1 MAALA
6 AQTWSSPFPNIMKN
20 PSILLLALALL
31 VFAPFDKAAAA
42 PDDSYQQNDL
52 LLFFLNPTGT
62 TGNDRVVLFSLGST
76 WDVFRRA
83 ATPTDPTF
91 GTVISLGNINTIL
104 TSTYG
109 SDWTGFSSTLFV
121 GAAGNNGSTSGVSTA
136 VANGD
141 YARTVYVTKPRLG
154 AGSVGQANSSTAALN
169 VGNSAGTASAINGAN
184 SIAGNTNLVTSNPV
198 NLPDQGNEGASS
210 LVSQNPFGPTGA
222 PATAYGAIQG
232 GVIGATGTRYNM
244 GSVSN
249 IVNALDLYRITP
261 STNNAAAWQNANNIQ
276 GVTAGQGY
284 YLGTITLSDNGAVNF
299 IARSATT
306 PVTNDYTAWANS
318 WIAQVPAA
326 TSLTNKSGDYDN
338 DGFQNVNEYA
348 FGTDPTSGT
357 AALTSAA
364 AVSNNLVVSFFRRSG
379 APSQVPTYTV
389 FSATNLLSGFAG
401 GSIAIS
407 ASTNPAPAGYESAA
421 FSQPVSGNGFY
432 RVRATL
438 P

>member
-1 MAALA
+1 MTALA
-6 AQTWSSPFPNIMKN
+6 AQTWSSQFPNIMKN

-31 VFAPFDKAAAA
+31 VFAAFDKTAAA

-52 LLFFLNPTGT
+52 LMFFLNPTGT

-121 GAAGNNGSTSGVSTA
+121 GAAGNNGSTSGLSTA

-154 AGSVGQANSSTAALN
+154 AGSAGQANSSTATLN
-169 VGNSAGTASAINGAN
+169 TGNSAGTASAINGAN
-184 SIAGNTNLVTSNPV
+184 SIAGNTNFVTSNP
-198 NLPDQGNEGASS
+198 AS
-210 LVSQNPFGPTGA
+210 LLTEDTTLEDQNPFGPTGA

-232 GVIGATGTRYNM
+232 GVVGATTNAPYSL

-261 STNNAAAWQNANNIQ
+261 NTSGATAWQNLNNIE
-276 GVTAGQGY
+276 GVAAGQGY

-299 IARSATT
+299 IARGATT
-306 PVTNDYTAWANS
+306 PVTDDYTAWANS

-348 FGTDPTSGT
+348 FGTDPTRGT
-357 AALTSAA
+357 PALTSTA
-364 AVSNNLVVSFFRRSG
+364 AVSNNLIVSFFRRSG

>member
-1 MAALA
+1 
-6 AQTWSSPFPNIMKN
+6 
-20 PSILLLALALL
+20 
-31 VFAPFDKAAAA
+31 
-42 PDDSYQQNDL
+42 
-52 LLFFLNPTGT
+52 
-62 TGNDRVVLFSLGST
+62 
-76 WDVFRRA
+76 
-83 ATPTDPTF
+83 
-91 GTVISLGNINTIL
+91 
-104 TSTYG
+104 
-109 SDWTGFSSTLFV
+109 
-121 GAAGNNGSTSGVSTA
+121 
-136 VANGD
+136 
-141 YARTVYVTKPRLG
+141 
-154 AGSVGQANSSTAALN
+154 VGQANSSTAALN

-407 ASTNPAPAGYESAA
+407 AWTNPAPAGYESAA

>member
-1 MAALA
+1 MTALT
-6 AQTWSSPFPNIMKN
+6 AQTCSSQFPNIMKN

-31 VFAPFDKAAAA
+31 VFTPFDKTTAA
-42 PDDSYQQNDL
+42 PDDGYQQNDL
-52 LLFFLNPTGT
+52 LMFFLNPTGT

-121 GAAGNNGSTSGVSTA
+121 GAAGNNGSTSGLSTA

-154 AGSVGQANSSTAALN
+154 AGSAGQANSSTATLN
-169 VGNSAGTASAINGAN
+169 TGNSAGTASAINGAN
-184 SIAGNTNLVTSNPV
+184 SIAGNTNFVTSNP
-198 NLPDQGNEGASS
+198 AS
-210 LVSQNPFGPTGA
+210 LLTEDTTLEDQNPFGPTGA

-232 GVIGATGTRYNM
+232 GVVGATTNAPYSL

-306 PVTNDYTAWANS
+306 PVTDDYTAWANS

-338 DGFQNVNEYA
+338 DGFQNVNEYT
-348 FGTDPTSGT
+348 FGTDPTRGT
-357 AALTSAA
+357 PALTSLAT
-364 AVSNNLVVSFFRRSG
+364 VSNSLVVSFFRRSG
-379 APSQVPTYTV
+379 PTNQVPSYSV
-389 FSATNLLSGFAG
+389 LSATNLLSGFAG

-407 ASTNPAPAGYESAA
+407 ASTNAAPVGYESAT

>member
-1 MAALA
+1 MTALA
-6 AQTWSSPFPNIMKN
+6 AQTWSSQFPNIMKN

-31 VFAPFDKAAAA
+31 VFVPFDKTAAA

-52 LLFFLNPTGT
+52 LMFFLNPTGA
-62 TGNDRVVLFSLGST
+62 TGTDQVVMFSLGST
-76 WDVFRRA
+76 WNVFRKA
-83 ATPTDPTF
+83 ATPSDPTF
-91 GTVISLGNINTIL
+91 GTVINLGNINTIL
-104 TSTYG
+104 TSIYG
-109 SDWTGFSSTLFV
+109 SDWTGLSSTLFA
-121 GAAGNNGSTSGVSTA
+121 GAAGNNGSTSGLSTA

-154 AGSVGQANSSTAALN
+154 AGSAGQANSSTATLN
-169 VGNSAGTASAINGAN
+169 TGNSAGTASAINGAN
-184 SIAGNTNLVTSNPV
+184 SIAGNPNFVTSNPAA
-198 NLPDQGNEGASS
+198 LPYADTTIED
-210 LVSQNPFGPTGA
+210 QNPFGPTGA

-232 GVIGATGTRYNM
+232 GVIGSTAAAPYNL

-249 IVNALDLYRITP
+249 IVHALDLYRITP
-261 STNNAAAWQNANNIQ
+261 STNGATAWQNQNNIE

-284 YLGTITLSDNGAVNF
+284 YLGTVTLSSNGSVNF
-299 IARSATT
+299 VARSAAV
-306 PVTNDYTAWANS
+306 PVTDDYTTWVNY
-318 WIAQVPAA
+318 WTNLVPAA
-326 TSLTNKSGDYDN
+326 TPLTNKTGDYDN
-338 DGFQNVNEYA
+338 DGFQNVDEYA

-379 APSQVPTYTV
+379 APNQVPTYTV

>member
-1 MAALA
+1 MLSLMKALTCISLAAALLA
-6 AQTWSSPFPNIMKN
+6 AS
-20 PSILLLALALL
+20 ALNQAT
-31 VFAPFDKAAAA
+31 AA

-52 LLFFLNPTGT
+52 LMFFLNPTGK

-121 GAAGNNGSTSGVSTA
+121 GAAGNNGSTSGLSTA

-154 AGSVGQANSSTAALN
+154 AGSVGQANSSTATLN

-338 DGFQNVNEYA
+338 DGFKNVAEYA
-348 FGTDPTSGT
+348 FGTDPTVGNR
-357 AALTSAA
+357 ALSSATVA
-364 AVSNNLVVSFFRRSG
+364 SNNLSVGFFRRSTTNSE
-379 APSQVPTYTV
+379 APAYSVLST
-389 FSATNLLSGFAG
+389 TNLVSAFTNNAA
-401 GSIAIS
+401 SISILTNAAPPGYQA
-407 ASTNPAPAGYESAA
+407 ASFT
-421 FSQPVSGNGFY
+421 QPVAGSKFFY
-432 RVRATL
+432 RIQATL
-438 P
+438 PQGN